1 MIAFESPALETCF
14 LLHKLNKLGS
24 GCLSQVL
31 QRVASQCPHK
41 QAAWEGC
48 SIVLHREG
56 SLLYSDTEQAA
67 CRGLQGLLLLLEP
80 SGAKEATK
88 DRRRT
93 FREESDKPVFS
104 TCATDES
111 MYFS

>member
-93 FREESDKPVFS
+93 AREE
-104 TCATDES
+104 
-111 MYFS
+111 